1 MQFSGRGILL
11 DIEGTTS
18 SVSFVYD
25 VMFPYVR
32 KHLTFEVF
40 SNWEDPEYTLAFD
53 AIARDAGHHSLE
65 EWLKKQKLTS
75 ANPLRGADVVCKEVI
90 RLMDA
95 DAKATGLKQLQ
106 GLIWKSGFESG
117 ELKAHVYDDVPPA
130 LAEWN
135 AAGKDVRVYSSGSV
149 QAQKLFF
156 GHTIAGDLLPHFRGH
171 YDTTIGP
178 KKEAESY
185 RKIAAEFGSPAGEIL
200 FLSDVVAELD
210 AAREAGMRTGLCVRP
225 GNAGGQA
232 SRGEGHPELISF
244 AAVQMM

>member
-1 MQFSGRGILL
+1 MTTARGILL

-40 SNWEDPEYTLAFD
+40 ANWMEPAYGDAFD
-53 AIARDAGHHSLE
+53 AIARDAGHASLDD
-65 EWLKKQKLTS
+65 WLKQRRLTRD
-75 ANPLRGADVVCKEVI
+75 NPLRAAELVCQEVM

-95 DAKATGLKQLQ
+95 DVKSTGLKHLQ
-106 GLIWKSGFESG
+106 GLIWESGFESG

-130 LAEWN
+130 LAAWN
-135 AAGKDVRVYSSGSV
+135 ATGKDVRIYSSGSV

-156 GHTIAGDLLPHFRGH
+156 GHSIAGNLLPHFRGH
-171 YDTTIGP
+171 YDTTTGP
-178 KKEAESY
+178 KREAESY
-185 RKIAAEFGSPAGEIL
+185 RKIASDFGMPPQDIL

-210 AAREAGMRTGLCVRP
+210 AAQAAGMRTVLVVRP
-225 GNAGGQA
+225 GNAPTAATEMPHQHV
-232 SRGEGHPELISF
+232 ENF
-244 AAVQMM
+244 AQLDLC

>member
-40 SNWEDPEYTLAFD
+40 ANWLEPGYIEAFH
-53 AIARDAGHHSLE
+53 AIAKDAGYDSLDA
-65 EWLKKQKLTS
+65 WLKSQSLS
-75 ANPLRGADVVCKEVI
+75 RDNPLRAADVVCKEVI

-106 GLIWKSGFESG
+106 GLIWQSGFESG

-130 LAEWN
+130 I
-135 AAGKDVRVYSSGSV
+135 AAWTATGKDVRIYSSGSV

-156 GHTIAGDLLPHFRGH
+156 GHTIAGDLLSQFRGH
-171 YDTTIGP
+171 YDTTIGG
-178 KKEAESY
+178 KKEAASY
-185 RKIAAEFGSPAGEIL
+185 RKIAAEFQIPAAEIL
-200 FLSDVVAELD
+200 FLSDIVAELD
-210 AAREAGMRTGLCVRP
+210 AARTAELQTALVVRP
-225 GNAGGQA
+225 GNAPNQISTGA
-232 SRGEGHPELISF
+232 PHPTIENFAQIELP
-244 AAVQMM
+244 

>member
-1 MQFSGRGILL
+1 MHFSGRGILL

-40 SNWEDPEYTLAFD
+40 ANWMEPEYIEAFH
-53 AIARDAGHHSLE
+53 AIARDAGHESLDA
-65 EWLKKQKLTS
+65 WLKSLGLTRE
-75 ANPLRGADVVCKEVI
+75 NPLRAADVVCKEVV

-106 GLIWKSGFESG
+106 GLIWQSGFESG
-117 ELKAHVYDDVPPA
+117 ELKAHVYEDVPTA
-130 LAEWN
+130 LAAWN
-135 AAGKDVRVYSSGSV
+135 AVGKDVRVYSSGSV

-156 GHTIAGDLLPHFRGH
+156 GHTIAGDLLSLFRGH
-171 YDTTIGP
+171 YDTTTGP
-178 KKEAESY
+178 KKEPMSY
-185 RKIAAEFGSPAGEIL
+185 RRIAEDFKMLASEIL

-210 AAREAGMRTGLCVRP
+210 AAREAGMMTALVLRP
-225 GNAGGQA
+225 GNATGQA
-232 SRGEGHPELISF
+232 SAGEAHQVIENF
-244 AAVQMM
+244 AQVE